1 MKIGIFGDSR
11 IAGVGSL
18 PGGYEGVDEL
28 MRFQSNHTYV
38 KFATPSTGIQYMQT
52 LWNAL
57 SSADQLSFDY
67 LISEIGHNNFVA
79 DGGSSSIILGRIQS
93 FINDLYAKKK
103 SSCKIIVNQ
112 ITPMLGTIEALTADT
127 GQRAIYLTCWSE
139 INAGL
144 SSLNHID
151 SICTEHVTIMDD
163 GTGKMKAI
171 YTNGSDLTH
180 PNRLG
185 KDIIADCD
193 LKLII

>member
-11 IAGVGSL
+11 VAGVGPL
-18 PGGYEGVDEL
+18 PSGYEGISEL

-38 KFATPSTGIQYMQT
+38 KFATPSSGIQYMQT

-57 SSADQLSFDY
+57 SSEDQLSFDY

-79 DGGSSSIILGRIQS
+79 DGGSSSVILGRIQS

-103 SSCKIIVNQ
+103 SSCKIVVNQ
-112 ITPMLGTIEALTADT
+112 ITPMLGSIETWTEDT
-127 GQRAIYLTCWSE
+127 EQRAIYLNCWSE

-144 SSLNHID
+144 SSLDYID
-151 SICTEHVTIMDD
+151 SICTEHISIMDD
-163 GTGKMKAI
+163 GTGKMKSI
-171 YTNGSDLTH
+171 YINGTDLTH
-180 PNRLG
+180 PNRVG

-193 LKLII
+193 LKLVI